1 MPFIMAFIIIY
12 YNITYYKMA
21 DTYDNAKF
29 NYAKNN
35 YSFDKMQTDLE
46 NSQKMNSFYVRQL
59 VEIRDNGVPVIPQ
72 KLVNNANKSMS
83 NNVLFHK
90 LDESKREST
99 TIDVLN
105 NDNYE
110 LIMNQN
116 TMYIT
121 GTLAC
126 ASLIIGAILLS
137 QK

>member
-1 MPFIMAFIIIY
+1 
-12 YNITYYKMA
+12 MA

-35 YSFDKMQTDLE
+35 YSFDNMQTDLE
-46 NSQKMNSFYVRQL
+46 NSQKMNSFYVRQI
-59 VEIRDNGVPVIPQ
+59 VEIRDNGVPVIPE
-72 KLVNNANKSMS
+72 KLVSSANNPTSDD
-83 NNVLFHK
+83 VLIRKF
-90 LDESKREST
+90 DESKSESS

-105 NDNYE
+105 SDNYE

-137 QK
+137 RK